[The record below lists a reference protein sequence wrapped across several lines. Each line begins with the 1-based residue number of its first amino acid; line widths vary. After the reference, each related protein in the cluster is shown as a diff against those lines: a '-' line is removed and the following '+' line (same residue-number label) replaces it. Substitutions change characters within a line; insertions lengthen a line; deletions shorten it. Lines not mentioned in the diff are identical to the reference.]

1 MNLGASSSSKSHR
14 QSASASSEEH
24 DVSRDEIQC
33 LFRAHDDLIESLIQV
48 SMSPVFDI
56 LRTMLREVSKMT
68 DSPESQAD
76 LFEDGLSKT
85 ADWNRMTVR
94 EVTRSWAKL
103 SGQMVMLVHHIAR
116 IKALIMKKNGLI
128 KNADVN
134 VTLEFSSI
142 LHTIVVFSSTA
153 CIEDMDSLLKSNGSQ
168 SFFEIIIRRHQCVEK
183 AVVHLLRDAL
193 NECMMEDS
201 VSSIPSSKKRPG
213 TFPSVFANSSVPEDE
228 ASESLSVLRYS
239 VPQIEAAKAEP
250 LRDSKG
256 KEVKFEFSTD
266 LVKDDEDDFT
276 YSSSVE
282 DEDFPPEDGKQETV
296 SISDMTK
303 TAVSE
308 QHDSNPIHT
317 ECADVQPLD
326 LNYAPLVTPTA
337 PPQSQQSQSYSQS
350 TVAPSSQPMKTY
362 ATFQN
367 NATAASPSIHTNS
380 ISRDLAKILLRDL

>member
-1 MNLGASSSSKSHR
+1 
-14 QSASASSEEH
+14 
-24 DVSRDEIQC
+24 
-33 LFRAHDDLIESLIQV
+33 
-48 SMSPVFDI
+48 
-56 LRTMLREVSKMT
+56 
-68 DSPESQAD
+68 
-76 LFEDGLSKT
+76 
-85 ADWNRMTVR
+85 
-94 EVTRSWAKL
+94 
-103 SGQMVMLVHHIAR
+103 
-116 IKALIMKKNGLI
+116 
-128 KNADVN
+128 
-134 VTLEFSSI
+134 
-142 LHTIVVFSSTA
+142 
-153 CIEDMDSLLKSNGSQ
+153 
-168 SFFEIIIRRHQCVEK
+168 
-183 AVVHLLRDAL
+183 
-193 NECMMEDS
+193 MEDS

-266 LVKDDEDDFT
+266 LVKDDEDDLT

-296 SISDMTK
+296 SISDMT
-303 TAVSE
+303 TTVSE
-308 QHDSNPIHT
+308 QHDSNPIHK
-317 ECADVQPLD
+317 ECADVEPLH
-326 LNYAPLVTPTA
+326 LNYAPLVTPAAAA
-337 PPQSQQSQSYSQS
+337 PQCQPPDQSLSQSYSQS